1 MNIDISHLTT
11 LFYETL
17 TFDAFLKFAVVYF
30 FIIWIAILLWVI
42 KDISNRTTNI
52 WLQIISIFTILFL
65 TPFGIFIYLIIRP
78 GKTLFEKYYQEIEY
92 NLDLFNQI
100 IDEKTKSIEWE
111 SHCHEC
117 NEPISIDFKFCPKCK
132 ANLKKNCKDCNKIIY
147 SGWNICPYCWVKN
160 KVDKLIEKKKDKKK
174 DKKKNKKN

>member
-100 IDEKTKSIEWE
+100 IDEKTKSIE
-111 SHCHEC
+111 
-117 NEPISIDFKFCPKCK
+117 
-132 ANLKKNCKDCNKIIY
+132 
-147 SGWNICPYCWVKN
+147 
-160 KVDKLIEKKKDKKK
+160 
-174 DKKKNKKN
+174 